1 MALRLNLYHE
11 VQKQK
16 RAKSRDPL
24 KLSVFGLAGIAV
36 LFAGYYAWQIG
47 RMSSLTRELTR
58 KKAEFDSV
66 EPQAKFAKKRQDEI
80 TAMIKKSELFVK
92 RIEHRFYWA
101 PLLAELARVVPNQ
114 VQITKLSGDLQGED
128 VKKCTLTI
136 DGVSAGAD
144 PRRVAEDLRTAIAE
158 EFSKHYQTVT
168 STFRSLEDGTES
180 VTFNEKK
187 WPTATFAINVQ
198 LSAAKDITETRR
210 PIAKLP

>member
-11 VQKQK
+11 IQKQK

-24 KLSVFGLAGIAV
+24 KLSIFGLAGIAL

-47 RMSSLTRELTR
+47 RMSSLSRDLAR

-66 EPQAKFAKKRQDEI
+66 EPQAKAAKKREDEI
-80 TAMIKKSELFVK
+80 TATLKKSELFVK
-92 RIEHRFYWA
+92 RIEGRFYWA
-101 PLLAELARVVPNQ
+101 PMLGELAKVVPGQ
-114 VQITKLSGDLQGED
+114 VQITKLSGDLQGDD
-128 VKKCTLTI
+128 VKRCTMTL

-168 STFRSLEDGTES
+168 STFRSLEDGTETVS
-180 VTFNEKK
+180 FNEKR

-198 LSAAKDITETRR
+198 LSVPKNVPQTGQ
-210 PIAKLP
+210 PIAQQP